1 MTFNKNRALDY
12 MSHYNLDVLIA
23 TSPTT
28 ITYFADSACWLD
40 PKFKQYMMMP
50 GASAHLMPTTT
61 FAIFPA
67 EGAPALVI
75 NAQFAANTIDSWID
89 DLYLVGNASPDGQ
102 FVPNIQSDS
111 ERAFF
116 SSLDKATYHT
126 KPVEALLNLL
136 KSRDLTDSQIGLEM
150 DGIHPDL
157 KTSVDQTLP
166 RASIKDCSNLIRLIR
181 MVKTEEEVNRLTK
194 ATEISEKAA
203 DESINSAHS
212 GRPISDVV
220 RAYRTRIAE
229 QGADFEHF
237 AYSLRGLGIATEP
250 DYLLTDGDFLFV
262 DFGCTYRN
270 YVSDSGFTL
279 AMRPLSDSQIDKYN
293 TLHAC
298 IQAGV
303 ETIKP
308 GTKSSEIQTA
318 MAQILDQKNVQASLP
333 HGHGL
338 GLEIRDYPIIVPKNG
353 LYICDGCIGIS
364 SDLPLETNMVVNLE
378 VSIFRLET
386 GALHIEKSFLVTATG
401 CQPLIPQDRVLPRSP
416 KT

>member
-1 MTFNKNRALDY
+1 
-12 MSHYNLDVLIA
+12 
-23 TSPTT
+23 
-28 ITYFADSACWLD
+28 
-40 PKFKQYMMMP
+40 
-50 GASAHLMPTTT
+50 
-61 FAIFPA
+61 
-67 EGAPALVI
+67 
-75 NAQFAANTIDSWID
+75 
-89 DLYLVGNASPDGQ
+89 
-102 FVPNIQSDS
+102 
-111 ERAFF
+111 
-116 SSLDKATYHT
+116 
-126 KPVEALLNLL
+126 
-136 KSRDLTDSQIGLEM
+136 
-150 DGIHPDL
+150 
-157 KTSVDQTLP
+157 
-166 RASIKDCSNLIRLIR
+166 
-181 MVKTEEEVNRLTK
+181 
-194 ATEISEKAA
+194 
-203 DESINSAHS
+203 
-212 GRPISDVV
+212 
-220 RAYRTRIAE
+220 
-229 QGADFEHF
+229 
-237 AYSLRGLGIATEP
+237 
-250 DYLLTDGDFLFV
+250 LTDGDFLFV

-279 AMRPLSDSQIDKYN
+279 AMRPLSGSQIDKYN
-293 TLHAC
+293 ALHAC